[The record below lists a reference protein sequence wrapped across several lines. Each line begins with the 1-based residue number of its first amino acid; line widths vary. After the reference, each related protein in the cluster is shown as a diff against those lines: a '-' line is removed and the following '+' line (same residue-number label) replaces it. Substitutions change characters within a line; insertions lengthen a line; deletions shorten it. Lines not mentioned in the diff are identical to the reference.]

1 MLRFLKSKQEEETI
15 LLTPFVD
22 IVLNL
27 LIFFAVTTQ
36 FDIASGVHIRLPTVS
51 NIIKEQQENRIV
63 VVIDASGQI
72 YLEGKKLDPKMLGE
86 RLKALVKEKRTIQLF
101 LQADKDVKHGFVVQA
116 MDIAKSAGVQSIV
129 IAAQWKVD
137 KVM

>member
-1 MLRFLKSKQEEETI
+1 MLRFLRSKQEEETI

-63 VVIDASGQI
+63 VIIDASGEI

-86 RLKALVKEKRTIQLF
+86 RLKTLVKEKRSIQLV